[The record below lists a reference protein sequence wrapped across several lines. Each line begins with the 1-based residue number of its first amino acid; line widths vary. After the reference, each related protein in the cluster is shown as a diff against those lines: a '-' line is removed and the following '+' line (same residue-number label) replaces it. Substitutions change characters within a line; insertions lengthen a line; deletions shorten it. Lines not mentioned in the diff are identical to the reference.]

1 MRQQIENVRDGLK
14 AADRT
19 LVHCREIIAA
29 YRKAIDDA
37 GMRVYYLPKG
47 GGMALCKKEEEE
59 TPPNDALPTTP
70 VPAGL
75 VRSAR

>member
-59 TPPNDALPTTP
+59 TPPMTRYLLPLFLL
-70 VPAGL
+70 AEA
-75 VRSAR
+75 AR